1 VRESVTRAPCAEKG
15 EVGGSVKGGASGF
28 LRCWHRREA
37 KGGGSGGGVCHAVRL
52 GRAPPGHRGGRRPA
66 PALERQARVA
76 CGRQSKIGD
85 ARVASRWGPDNSAG
99 RRRLN
104 LFRIQIQTNC
114 KSNSN
119 RFKLGWPKKDL
130 PELKKFEIKYACEG
144 LEEVNNFLHRNFS
157 RFKMDFN

>member
-1 VRESVTRAPCAEKG
+1 
-15 EVGGSVKGGASGF
+15 
-28 LRCWHRREA
+28 
-37 KGGGSGGGVCHAVRL
+37 VCHAVRL

-130 PELKKFEIKYACEG
+130 PELKNFEIKYACEG